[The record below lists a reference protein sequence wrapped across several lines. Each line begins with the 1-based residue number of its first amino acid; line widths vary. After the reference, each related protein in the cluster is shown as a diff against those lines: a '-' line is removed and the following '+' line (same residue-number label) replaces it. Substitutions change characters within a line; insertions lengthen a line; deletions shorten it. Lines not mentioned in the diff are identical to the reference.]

1 MTIVDDMNYSGG
13 TNNANSPPI
22 PTLDFVESNIQGR
35 SESDITTDN
44 GGTPLTDE
52 SGNILYNLLVG
63 ETLTFQAEH
72 VLTQDDYDNQPGD
85 NNGDKFIENQITING
100 YFDDISGKTPIPLEI
115 SDNGDDTDGGISS
128 DKTKIFISP
137 QPNLN
142 IVKRVSNNVN
152 NPQIGDIINFIIEV
166 ENNGNSKIDGF
177 TVQDNLISRLGNI
190 NLTPGSPNGL
200 NVTYA
205 GIIEP
210 TVDPLAP
217 EGVLNIGEVAEY
229 TASYT
234 NSARGC

>member
-1 MTIVDDMNYSGG
+1 MNYSG

-177 TVQDNLISRLGNI
+177 G
-190 NLTPGSPNGL
+190 
-200 NVTYA
+200 
-205 GIIEP
+205 GI
-210 TVDPLAP
+210 TLCQ
-217 EGVLNIGEVAEY
+217 
-229 TASYT
+229 T
-234 NSARGC
+234 R